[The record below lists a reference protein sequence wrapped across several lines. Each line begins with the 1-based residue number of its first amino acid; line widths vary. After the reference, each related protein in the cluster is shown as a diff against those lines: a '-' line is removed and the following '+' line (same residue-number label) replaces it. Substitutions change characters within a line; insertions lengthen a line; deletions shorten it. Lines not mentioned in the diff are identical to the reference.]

1 MSKRVDGSCSNLT
14 CDQTLFFN
22 KKGRRAPDP
31 RLAATSSTVMRRMKK
46 AAFRKVQNNAE
57 CASTTTMDFYTLI
70 LSSRS
75 AIVTTS
81 TLSEDMSAKNSE
93 TKIFR
98 FPLTVETVILCTLM
112 GETQIVERLT
122 SGAAKIT
129 RLSPDW
135 YNVGTSIDKDYK
147 RTKFEGHV
155 GEGWGWLVC

>member
-1 MSKRVDGSCSNLT
+1 MIRRYFLTKREEG
-14 CDQTLFFN
+14 
-22 KKGRRAPDP
+22 APDP

-46 AAFRKVQNNAE
+46 ATFRKVQNNAE

-93 TKIFR
+93 TKIFGC
-98 FPLTVETVILCTLM
+98 PLTVETVILCTLM

-129 RLSPDW
+129 RLSPDC

-147 RTKFEGHV
+147 RTQFEGHV
-155 GEGWGWLVC
+155 GEGGGWLVC